1 MNEAGAFFLLI
12 TLVVV
17 LPVAL
22 VGGAE
27 VAKRYIAYRERKLEL
42 MADKTAERAA
52 QYAAQV
58 GQLEERMR
66 VLERIATDRGV
77 DVAAQIEALRE
88 DEIAGQSL
96 ESKRAVQ

>member
-1 MNEAGAFFLLI
+1 MSEAGPFFLLI

-17 LPVAL
+17 LPIML
-22 VGGAE
+22 IGGAE
-27 VAKRYIAYRERKLEL
+27 VAKRYIAFRERKLEL

-88 DEIAGQSL
+88 EELAGQSR
-96 ESKRAVQ
+96 ERGRGVQ